1 MFLLLIFCY
10 LNSQNDKVFETENI
24 CPNIF
29 IIIIIILLTPANCT
43 THV

>member
-24 CPNIF
+24 CPNI
-29 IIIIIILLTPANCT
+29 IIIIILLTPADCT